1 MRANTTKS
9 KLKSGQLVFGCFVR
23 YPDPG
28 LVQFLSYQSW
38 DFFVFDAEHGTIEPR
53 DCENMAR
60 AAETNDVTPLIRVP
74 ANQQHLI
81 LRYLDVGAQG
91 VHVPWIHT
99 AADAANAVRFAK
111 YQPQGVRGLAGTR
124 AADYGQRAPYADY
137 IRQANR
143 ETMVVAQ
150 MESPEA
156 VANIREIVRVPGIDV
171 IFIGPTDLSNSYGA
185 PNDLKNEPVQQALQ
199 QITEAVVPSDKALGI
214 LVSNAE
220 TARQWQQRGARY
232 ILTTTEAVL
241 GPACREFLRGAHAA
255 TV

>member
-1 MRANTTKS
+1 MRTNATKA
-9 KLKSGQLVFGCFVR
+9 KLKSGQTVFGCFVR

-28 LVQFLSYQSW
+28 LVEFLSYQGW

-53 DCENMAR
+53 DGENMAR
-60 AAETNDVTPLIRVP
+60 AAETNDITALVRVP
-74 ANQQHLI
+74 AAQQHIL

-91 VHVPWIHT
+91 VQVPWIHT
-99 AADAANAVRFAK
+99 AADAINAVRFVK
-111 YQPQGVRGLAGTR
+111 YQPQGVRGLAGAR

-137 IRQANR
+137 IKEANK
-143 ETMVVAQ
+143 ETMVIVQ

-185 PNDLKNEPVQQALQ
+185 ANDLKNEQLQQALQ

-214 LVSNAE
+214 FVNNVES
-220 TARQWQQRGARY
+220 ARQWQQRGARY
-232 ILTTTEAVL
+232 LLTTTEAVL
-241 GPACREFLRGAHAA
+241 GPACREFLRGARAA